1 MIMKKTYIKPITFEV
16 SLCTEGMIAL
26 SISGRTDEV
35 WTNKKESTAFDWE
48 TSSEEDES
56 YFESKW

>member
-1 MIMKKTYIKPITFEV
+1 
-16 SLCTEGMIAL
+16 MIAL

-48 TSSEEDES
+48 TSTEEDES
-56 YFESKW
+56 YFESNW